1 MVFERELDLEDFNET
16 ARAYFYAGAECHRG
30 SVLSDGCI
38 VIEISV
44 GSLCITLTCSV
55 YI

>member
-16 ARAYFYAGAECHRG
+16 AKAHHDAGDECHCG
-30 SVLSDGCI
+30 SVLSDGST
-38 VIEISV
+38 VIGDSV
-44 GSLCITLTCSV
+44 GPLYITLRCSI